1 MPAPRVIARQNNRV
15 QNRLGIAR
23 FHFLSGSIN
32 RVTVE
37 RRNILPQLHT
47 PLDACQHRRF
57 NRRRIIIQLVK
68 RRSRQSKRRLRVA
81 RDAKRPMILLRAIP
95 ILPPHFAAVEILR
108 CRLPVPALCH
118 RGRPIGAASHTCRS
132 QHCRHKDKNEGSRG
146 HGRASRNAAFAEEG
160 KKNFLKHTVVL
171 ARQPQRRRSVL
182 KRQRPRSEHPVPAQS
197 IPAPVLH
204 RPALYAQ
211 KMVRFTVLAS
221 GSKGNCTVV
230 SGGPTRILVDAGL
243 SCRELFKRMKA
254 AGEDPA
260 TLDAI
265 IITHEHQDHVNGLGV
280 TARKLGIPVY
290 FTEGTHRAWMRWL
303 TPRRQMTYKQWLEQC
318 RQQAA
323 SRQAES
329 EPSEGEPDDL
339 EIAAETN
346 CEAESSAPPPEKDPT
361 FLPSVQYFQA
371 GRPLQIGDFLVS
383 PFTIPHDAVDPVG
396 FVFQAE
402 GVRMAVAT
410 DLGYVTPNV
419 KAQLKQLDLLLLE
432 SNHDLEMLRDG
443 PYPWSVKQRV
453 LSRVGHLSNEA
464 AAQFLESEYDG
475 QATYVILG
483 HLSES
488 NNLPELA
495 RVTAER
501 ALNGRASLLANRLL
515 LAAQREPMLPVCF

>member
-1 MPAPRVIARQNNRV
+1 
-15 QNRLGIAR
+15 
-23 FHFLSGSIN
+23 
-32 RVTVE
+32 
-37 RRNILPQLHT
+37 
-47 PLDACQHRRF
+47 
-57 NRRRIIIQLVK
+57 
-68 RRSRQSKRRLRVA
+68 
-81 RDAKRPMILLRAIP
+81 
-95 ILPPHFAAVEILR
+95 
-108 CRLPVPALCH
+108 
-118 RGRPIGAASHTCRS
+118 
-132 QHCRHKDKNEGSRG
+132 
-146 HGRASRNAAFAEEG
+146 
-160 KKNFLKHTVVL
+160 
-171 ARQPQRRRSVL
+171 
-182 KRQRPRSEHPVPAQS
+182 
-197 IPAPVLH
+197 
-204 RPALYAQ
+204 
-211 KMVRFTVLAS
+211 MVRFTVLAS

-230 SGGPTRILVDAGL
+230 SGGRTRILVDAGL
-243 SCRELFKRMKA
+243 SCRELFKRMRA

-323 SRQAES
+323 ARQAES
-329 EPSEGEPDDL
+329 EPSEGDPDDL
-339 EIAAETN
+339 EAAAETS
-346 CEAESSAPPPEKDPT
+346 CEIESSTPAPEKDPT

-371 GRPLQIGDFLVS
+371 GRPLQIGDILVS

-464 AAQFLESEYDG
+464 AAQFLENEYDG

-515 LAAQREPMLPVCF
+515 LAAQHEAMLPVCF